1 MESKFSLSLILLLFL
16 VCFSD
21 SRILVFSL
29 SRYEENVAAESD
41 WIADF
46 SWADQYL
53 SPIVFWWSNW
63 FSADIKYSASPEIEL
78 HFSIVRLATHKLQ
91 FFPIKSYYQKPSP
104 KSVLWKV
111 YSVHFSQISQEN
123 TCNGIPFI
131 SSIVIYFL

>member
-46 SWADQYL
+46 SWVDQYL

-63 FSADIKYSASPEIEL
+63 SSAETKYSASPEIDWITFFNCQIGYPQVAT
-78 HFSIVRLATHKLQ
+78 FSYKV
-91 FFPIKSYYQKPSP
+91 
-104 KSVLWKV
+104 VLSETV
-111 YSVHFSQISQEN
+111 
-123 TCNGIPFI
+123 P
-131 SSIVIYFL
+131 